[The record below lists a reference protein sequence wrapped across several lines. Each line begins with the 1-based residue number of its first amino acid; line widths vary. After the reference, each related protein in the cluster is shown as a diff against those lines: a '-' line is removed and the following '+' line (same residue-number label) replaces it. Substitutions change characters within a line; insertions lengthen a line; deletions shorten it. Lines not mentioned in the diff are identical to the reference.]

1 MSSIFHEVMP
11 ESNVF
16 NFLDV
21 SYVSAGNDSTT
32 KLEKAEVNIIK
43 GFYKIE
49 HFVGKY
55 MNSLLPWDWNRMS
68 ANPV

>member
-21 SYVSAGNDSTT
+21 SYVSAT
-32 KLEKAEVNIIK
+32 KLEKVEVNIIK
-43 GFYKIE
+43 GYYKIE

-55 MNSLLPWDWNRMS
+55 MNSLVPWDWNRMS
-68 ANPV
+68 ASPL

>member
-11 ESNVF
+11 ESNVL

-43 GFYKIE
+43 GNYKIE

-55 MNSLLPWDWNRMS
+55 MKSLLPWDWNRMS
-68 ANPV
+68 ANPL